1 MNQKPFSRKGLIVLF
16 STLAVV
22 GVSGSVLAGQKSESN
37 VSVTSTSAAGSVG
50 TARSSADANQF
61 IQCQIT
67 GTTGSNS
74 VGCSA
79 RDAAGTYLSCTGNSN
94 ATYLAA
100 AVAGIGPN
108 SRIYFAVNAGVCTQI
123 TSYNGS
129 QYKPVVP

>member
-1 MNQKPFSRKGLIVLF
+1 MNQKTFSRKGLIVLF
-16 STLAVV
+16 SALAIV
-22 GVSGSVLAGQKSESN
+22 GASGSVLAGQKTESN
-37 VSVTSTSAAGSVG
+37 VTVTATTGFGSVG

-74 VGCSA
+74 VSCAA
-79 RDAAGTYLSCTGNSN
+79 RDAAGTYLTCTGNAN

-123 TSYNGS
+123 TSSNGS